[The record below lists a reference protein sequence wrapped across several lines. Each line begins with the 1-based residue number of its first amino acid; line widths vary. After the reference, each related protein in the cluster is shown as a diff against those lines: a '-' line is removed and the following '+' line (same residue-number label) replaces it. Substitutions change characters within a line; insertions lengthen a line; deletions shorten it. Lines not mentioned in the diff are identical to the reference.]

1 MPPVVP
7 EKIMINLRLPIGQG
21 MIAMEPSD
29 TVEQVLEKA
38 CAKIRRTDPKRKD
51 VPDQYLIKVGETL
64 VSMTSLF
71 RKISLCRKLED
82 NRSCLEMSRCFIT
95 ILCVT

>member
-38 CAKIRRTDPKRKD
+38 CAKIRRADPKRKD
-51 VPDQYLIKVGETL
+51 VPDQYLIKVLIYEEIH
-64 VSMTSLF
+64 VCFFYSLAN
-71 RKISLCRKLED
+71 RRLED
-82 NRSCLEMSRCFIT
+82 NRLCLEASLCFVT
-95 ILCVT
+95 IRFAT